1 MGKSEGEVVKPL
13 INVCVKCG
21 GMDVKSVGQSL
32 GYCISC
38 GSQIPFRIH
47 PARIAAEGLVAKSE
61 VAELV
66 KALELNAADSCPS
79 ARLDCNQRYDLDAN
93 NVIVKTWWEHGPDC
107 PKTAAIKALAH
118 AREIAKGGK

>member
-66 KALELNAADSCPS
+66 KALERIKD
-79 ARLDCNQRYDLDAN
+79 
-93 NVIVKTWWEHGPDC
+93 IEHWEHCG
-107 PKTAAIKALAH
+107 ALLAFPLSIRNCNCH
-118 AREIAKGGK
+118 VGISLEALSNSKCGGK